1 MEEFKDYKIKLWTF
15 DTKVYNEEDFRADD
29 GKDLLDYEIFGGGG
43 TDFDV
48 NWTYMKD
55 QIFAQQIICLQMA
68 IRIVVMKITV
78 IQFLLSLVT
87 MIKIYKIWCNS
98 PHDAAA

>member
-29 GKDLLDYEIFGGGG
+29 GKDLLDYEILGGGG

-55 QIFAQQIICLQMA
+55 QNIPNKFIHVYRWLSCG
-68 IRIVVMKITV
+68 IVGVMKITV
-78 IQFLLSLVT
+78 IQFLLSQ
-87 MIKIYKIWCNS
+87 K
-98 PHDAAA
+98 